1 MSNLSLYE
9 ITAEQK
15 ELVNQ
20 IIEAEGELTPELE
33 QALILTEANKNKKSI
48 AYLEVLSAKKMMNAM
63 IDDEIKRLQ
72 AFKKRNNS
80 VIDRLEENLLLAI
93 KTFGDY
99 IIGTKTFGTRK
110 SSVLIVDAD
119 AEIPEI
125 YQTKKLVITPDK
137 MALKKAI
144 LAGEIIEGVY
154 IQENQNL
161 KLS

>member
-15 ELVNQ
+15 LLVNQ
-20 IIEAEGELTPELE
+20 IMEAEGELTPEIE
-33 QALILTEANKNKKSI
+33 DALMLTEANRNQKSI
-48 AYLEVLSAKKMMNAM
+48 AYLEVLSAKKMFNTM
-63 IDDEIKRLQ
+63 IDDEVKRLGLL
-72 AFKKRNNS
+72 KKRNNS
-80 VIDRLEENLLLAI
+80 IIDRLEENLLLAI
-93 KTFGDY
+93 KTFGIY
-99 IIGTKTFGTRK
+99 TVGTNSFGTRK
-110 SSVLIVDAD
+110 SESLIVEDGAILPD
-119 AEIPEI
+119 I

-137 MALKKAI
+137 VALKKAI